1 MPKKEE
7 NLYFRLMEA
16 GCIARNGEKIDILVN
31 GRGVALTEKKNRLI
45 FWSMVKRFI
54 TRKEENVASVVN
66 WLGYLYNLGEKH
78 LIKDADFLFKE

>member
-1 MPKKEE
+1 M
-7 NLYFRLMEA
+7 
-16 GCIARNGEKIDILVN
+16 
-31 GRGVALTEKKNRLI
+31 TEKKNRLI